1 MGKGE
6 DLGGALVGDHASASV
21 FIDSGRGDNIK
32 YSSLSAVS
40 LQTSGELQR
49 YFVSSVWIYVPMVYG
64 YISLSITPF
73 TFDVQSSNST
83 VFYCYI
89 IVTCRR

>member
-1 MGKGE
+1 MLLRVYG
-6 DLGGALVGDHASASV
+6 V

-49 YFVSSVWIYVPMVYG
+49 YFVSSVWIDVPMGDIRIHIPIDYTT
-64 YISLSITPF
+64 Y
-73 TFDVQSSNST
+73 FDVQSSNST